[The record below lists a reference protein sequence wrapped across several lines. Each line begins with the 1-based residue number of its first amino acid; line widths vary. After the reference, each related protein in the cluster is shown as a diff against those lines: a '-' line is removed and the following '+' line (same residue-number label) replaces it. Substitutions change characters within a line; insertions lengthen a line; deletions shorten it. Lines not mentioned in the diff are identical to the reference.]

1 MVDVYEV
8 WSQRRRCRC
17 IVKLLQ
23 ADRVGDE
30 RARNRLLAEGR
41 LLERLT
47 HPHIVRL
54 YETFEQPEPALLLE
68 VVGGATVGR
77 LIKRAG
83 GGLAPRELA
92 MLGIHLCSALHYLH
106 AEGLLHLDLKPSNVI
121 SDHGRAKLIDL
132 GLARAPGQ
140 LPRGIGTRRYM
151 SPEQARGGPVGE
163 SADVWGLGAVL
174 YEAATGRRAFARLDD
189 GYEQLNRRA
198 APVASDGKA
207 AELPQALA
215 NAIDSCL
222 EPEPE
227 RRPAIEDLEQGL
239 RSVL

>member
-1 MVDVYEV
+1 M
-8 WSQRRRCRC
+8 
-17 IVKLLQ
+17 
-23 ADRVGDE
+23 
-30 RARNRLLAEGR
+30 EGR